1 MVGSL
6 LNRLH
11 TDCTNVTDSL
21 VRQENLY
28 PSSIGIAWEDQHG
41 LILCDAFRVSIA
53 KIGVEIHV

>member
-1 MVGSL
+1 MGGSR

-11 TDCTNVTDSL
+11 ADGTDVTDSL
-21 VRQENLY
+21 VGQEYLY
-28 PSSIGIAWEDQHG
+28 PTTIGIAWEDQHG